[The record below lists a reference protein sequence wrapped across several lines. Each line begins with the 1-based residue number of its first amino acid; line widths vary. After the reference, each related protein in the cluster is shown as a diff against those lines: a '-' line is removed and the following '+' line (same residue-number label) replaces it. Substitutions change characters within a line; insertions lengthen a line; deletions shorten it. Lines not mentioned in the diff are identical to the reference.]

1 MVFQKDLPARL
12 APVHDVIERPG
23 VFDPQRPGHAVPF
36 IYFVIFLSKLKADV
50 TPFVAGQG

>member
-1 MVFQKDLPARL
+1 
-12 APVHDVIERPG
+12 
-23 VFDPQRPGHAVPF
+23 VPF